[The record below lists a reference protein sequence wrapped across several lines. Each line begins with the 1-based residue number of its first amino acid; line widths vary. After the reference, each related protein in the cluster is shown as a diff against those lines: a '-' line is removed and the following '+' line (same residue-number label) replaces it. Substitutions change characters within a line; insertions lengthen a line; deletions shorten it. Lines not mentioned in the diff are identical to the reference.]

1 MWPRNKWWLLLGST
15 KTIISSGNFT
25 PVAPLTN
32 FICNQIG
39 KHVTICLYIANRK
52 CPIWIGAQGQIE
64 VLIENSSLRRDFVPS
79 GFKNKSIFFNFIS
92 QNQVQK
98 YIIFCLALLI
108 LGPNHISSITVQN
121 AIFFRFCRH
130 YFFVLRQMFWWWSWK
145 YNWFWKLVAKDFEN
159 VIYQPSPVDYRIFAF
174 DAAAGIPSYA
184 MTSWK

>member
-1 MWPRNKWWLLLGST
+1 M
-15 KTIISSGNFT
+15 
-25 PVAPLTN
+25 
-32 FICNQIG
+32 
-39 KHVTICLYIANRK
+39 
-52 CPIWIGAQGQIE
+52 GAQGQIE
-64 VLIENSSLRRDFVPS
+64 VLIENSSLRHWFCTIRIQKQINFLQFYFTES
-79 GFKNKSIFFNFIS
+79 GTKIHFWVCS
-92 QNQVQK
+92 
-98 YIIFCLALLI
+98 LLI